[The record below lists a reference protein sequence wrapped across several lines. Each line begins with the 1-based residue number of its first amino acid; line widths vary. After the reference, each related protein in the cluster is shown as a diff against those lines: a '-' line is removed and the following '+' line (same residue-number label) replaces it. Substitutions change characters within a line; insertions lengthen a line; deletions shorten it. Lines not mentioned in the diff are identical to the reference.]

1 VRFLVDAQL
10 PPALA
15 RALAGQGHQA
25 EHLEDIGLRH
35 AEDQAVWD
43 YAVRNEA
50 VLLTKDDDFVDHYRR
65 RSGGPVVVWLRIG
78 NSSKKALLAWFLPS
92 LPAILTRIESGDR
105 LIEVR

>member
-65 RSGGPVVVWLRIG
+65 RSGGPVVVWLLIG
-78 NSSKKALLAWFLPS
+78 NSSKKALLAWFEP
-92 LPAILTRIESGDR
+92 PP
-105 LIEVR
+105 V